1 MAICEQSIQGNSP
14 TSTCFAADF
23 LAKASR
29 LQDGVSVSE
38 IQEELSSL
46 KLPESL
52 QKNGLHFYSWRMSS
66 VCYRMTAAG
75 RLIPSS
81 PRLLKW
87 GIDHEKGCIRLHPEN
102 STMEDIYTDR
112 CYVQGVAQQV
122 IKQLT

>member
-23 LAKASR
+23 LAKVSR
-29 LQDGVSVSE
+29 LRDGVSVSE

-52 QKNGLHFYSWRMSS
+52 QKNGLHFYSWKMSS

-87 GIDHEKGCIRLHPEN
+87 GKHNFEFVCPPELRTEE
-102 STMEDIYTDR
+102 TMYR
-112 CYVQGVAQQV
+112 
-122 IKQLT
+122 